1 MRTHHCALRLTVTG
15 GELLTRQFRLLVE
28 GLEEAPEGLSELI
41 DEVSSLA
48 ESMIQWRE
56 VKFRDPAAR
65 PAGELPIRLE
75 LTEDAARLVAAVAA
89 ADGDARVIEDALRH
103 FLAAP
108 VGGLDPVTVTAT
120 AGGVTSPLP
129 GSPGGVRPEAA
140 A

>member
-15 GELLTRQFRLLVE
+15 SELLSRQLDLLAAS
-28 GLEEAPEGLSELI
+28 LSEAPEGLSELI
-41 DEVSSLA
+41 ESLA
-48 ESMIQWRE
+48 GRAEALVQLSE

-65 PAGELPIRLE
+65 PAGELPFRLE
-75 LTEDAARLVAAVAA
+75 LTEAAARLVAAVAA
-89 ADGDARVIEDALRH
+89 ADGDARIIEDALRH

-108 VGGLDPVTVTAT
+108 VDGLDTTTVTAT

-140 A
+140 Q